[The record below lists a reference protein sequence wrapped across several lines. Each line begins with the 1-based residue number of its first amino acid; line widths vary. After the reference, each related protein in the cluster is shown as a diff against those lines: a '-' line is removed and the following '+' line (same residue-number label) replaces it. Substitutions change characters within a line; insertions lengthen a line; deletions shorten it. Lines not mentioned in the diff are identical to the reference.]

1 MFNNNNT
8 PFSMPVAPIGYG
20 GGCNNGG
27 FGGWGDDWIALI
39 IFAMIF
45 GWGNGGWGNGF
56 GNNGG
61 GAGMLM
67 PFLNGTWT
75 NGALT
80 RADLCQDMNFNNLE
94 SGVRGISQGIC
105 DSTFALN
112 NSINSV
118 NTNMLNGF
126 HGVDNAICNLGY
138 TTQQGFNATQVAMM
152 QGQNALQ
159 SQLAQCCCDN
169 RVGQMQIQNQMQ
181 ADTCALTNTMNNN
194 TRDIID
200 SNNCGTRAI
209 LERLNQFELNA
220 KDEKIAGLREKV
232 NDLQLQASQAA
243 QNNFIAAN
251 QQAQTAELIRR
262 LGMDC
267 PQPAYVVQP
276 PQPVTFPVNCCGQ
289 FNGYNNNNGCGNGC
303 NGCNC

>member
-1 MFNNNNT
+1 MFNNNST

-20 GGCNNGG
+20 GNCNNGG

-80 RADLCQDMNFNNLE
+80 RADLCQDMNLNNLE
-94 SGVRGISQGIC
+94 NGVRGISQGIC

-118 NTNMLNGF
+118 NTNMM
-126 HGVDNAICNLGY
+126 
-138 TTQQGFNATQVAMM
+138 QGFNNTNVAMM

-159 SQLAQCCCDN
+159 AQISDCCCKN
-169 RVGQMQIQNQMQ
+169 QVGQMQIQNQMQ
-181 ADTCALTNTMNNN
+181 ADTCALTNTLNNN

-209 LERLNQFELNA
+209 LEKLCQFELNA
-220 KDEKIAGLREKV
+220 KDEKIAGLQATV
-232 NDLQLQASQAA
+232 NNLQLQASQAA

-251 QQAQTAELIRR
+251 QQAQTAEIIRR
-262 LGMDC
+262 LGADC
-267 PQPAYVVQP
+267 PTPAYVVQP
-276 PQPVTFPVNCCGQ
+276 PTPVTFPTNCCGQ
-289 FNGYNNNNGCGNGC
+289 FNGYNNNNRCGFN
-303 NGCNC
+303 NCCDC